1 MRGLGV
7 VGCRRLGLAG
17 SLGVGAGGWAAGR
30 LPAHDPWGWWT
41 ERGHAVTTAGTVLV
55 YAGLTALVV
64 AWWAYGRTGASVRH
78 TLVTLTWWVA
88 PLLLVPPLY
97 SADVYSYVAQGAMVL
112 EGHDVYSQGP
122 SVLDPGGFAGD
133 AAASVGGHWSD
144 TPAPYGPFFLL
155 LARGAAALTGGT
167 LVPAVLVLRLAAVAA
182 LLLIVWAVRRLARE
196 YGADESGALRL
207 AALNP
212 LLLIHVVGGAH
223 NDGLMAGL
231 ALAGAVCA
239 LRGRWVL
246 GAVLIGLA
254 MMVKSPAGL
263 ALLFV
268 GVMVGRSSAGSPARR
283 IARGAFGP
291 GLVAA
296 ATVLLV
302 SVVSGTGFGWLHTQ
316 GVAAAIHTW
325 LSLSSDLGA
334 GLGALAHLATG
345 ADGDTVKSAVQLLGL
360 AAAGALIARLGWR
373 SATGRL
379 DPVLALGLALTALV
393 VLSPM
398 VQPWYVLWGVP
409 FVAVRACRGP
419 AGQGLAALS
428 AALVYETHPSGST
441 PGIGFAVAGAVAVA
455 GVLLLR
461 REAAADR
468 LGSEGGGGIGVP
480 GPRRADGVREGVRAG
495 AASV

>member
-17 SLGVGAGGWAAGR
+17 SLAIGAGGWAAGR
-30 LPAHDPWGWWT
+30 LPVHDPWGWWT
-41 ERGHAVTTAGTVLV
+41 DRGPTVTTAGAALA

-78 TLVTLTWWVA
+78 TLVTLAWWVA
-88 PLLLVPPLY
+88 PLLLTPPLY

-122 SVLDPGGFAGD
+122 SVLDPAGFAGD
-133 AAASVGGHWSD
+133 AAASVGLHWTD

-155 LARGAAALTGGT
+155 LARGAVALTGGT
-167 LVPAVLVLRLAAVAA
+167 LVPAVLALRLVAVGA

-196 YGADESGALRL
+196 YGADESGALWL

-212 LLLIHVVGGAH
+212 LLLIHVVGGVH

-268 GVMVGRSSAGSPARR
+268 GVVVGRGSAGTPARR
-283 IARGAFGP
+283 IVTGVFGP

-296 ATVLLV
+296 TTVLAV
-302 SVVSGTGFGWLHTQ
+302 SVLSGTGFGWLHTQ
-316 GVAAAIHTW
+316 SVAAGIHTS

-334 GLGALAHLATG
+334 VLGTLAHTVAG
-345 ADGDTVKSAVQLLGL
+345 ADPEAVKSAVRLLGL
-360 AAAGALIARLGWR
+360 AAAAALVARFGWR

-379 DPVLALGLALTALV
+379 DPLLGLGLALTALV
-393 VLSPM
+393 LLSPM
-398 VQPWYVLWGVP
+398 VQPWYALWGVP
-409 FVAVRACRGP
+409 FVAARACRGP
-419 AGQGLAALS
+419 AGRGLAVLC

-441 PGIGFAVAGAVAVA
+441 PGIGFAVMGVVAVT
-455 GVLLLR
+455 GWLLLR

-468 LGSEGGGGIGVP
+468 ATSGGAGVP
-480 GPRRADGVREGVRAG
+480 GPRRAGTVRDGVATG
-495 AASV
+495 AAPV

>member
-17 SLGVGAGGWAAGR
+17 SLAVGAGGWVAGS

-41 ERGHAVTTAGTVLV
+41 DRGPAVTTAGAALA
-55 YAGLTALVV
+55 YAGLTVLVV
-64 AWWAYGRTGASVRH
+64 AWWAYGRTRAGVRD
-78 TLVTLTWWVA
+78 TLVTLAWWVA

-122 SVLDPGGFAGD
+122 SVLDPAGPAGD
-133 AAASVGGHWSD
+133 AAASVGRNWTD

-155 LARGAAALTGGT
+155 VARGAVALTGGT
-167 LVPAVLVLRLAAVAA
+167 LVPAVLALRLVAVAA

-196 YGADESGALRL
+196 YGADEGGALWL

-212 LLLIHVVGGAH
+212 LLLVHVVGGAH

-239 LRGRWVL
+239 LRGRWVF

-254 MMVKSPAGL
+254 MMVKSPAVL

-268 GVMVGRSSAGSPARR
+268 GVVVGRGSAGSPARR
-283 IARGAFGP
+283 IVTGLFGP

-296 ATVLLV
+296 ATVLAV
-302 SVVSGTGFGWLHTQ
+302 AAVSGTGFGWLHTQ
-316 GVAAAIHTW
+316 GVAAGIHTW

-334 GLGALAHLATG
+334 GLAALARLTAV
-345 ADGDTVKSAVQLLGL
+345 ADQDAVRSAVRFLGL
-360 AAAGALIARLGWR
+360 AAAAVLVVRLGR
-373 SATGRL
+373 RAAVGRL

-409 FVAVRACRGP
+409 FVAVRACRGV
-419 AGQGLAALS
+419 AGRRLAVLS

-441 PGIGFAVAGAVAVA
+441 PGAGFAVMVAVA
-455 GVLLLR
+455 LVGLLLLR

-468 LGSEGGGGIGVP
+468 AGGAGDGGFGVP
-480 GPRRADGVREGVRAG
+480 GPRRADQVRDGLPTGPAPV
-495 AASV
+495 

>member
-17 SLGVGAGGWAAGR
+17 SLGVGAGGWVAGK

-41 ERGHAVTTAGTVLV
+41 GRGPAVTTAGAALAYT
-55 YAGLTALVV
+55 GLTVLVV
-64 AWWAYGRTGASVRH
+64 AWWAYGRNGACARH
-78 TLVTLTWWVA
+78 TLVTLAWWVA
-88 PLLLVPPLY
+88 PLLLAPPLY

-122 SVLDPGGFAGD
+122 SVLDPAGFAGD
-133 AAASVGGHWSD
+133 AAASVGRNWTD

-155 LARGAAALTGGT
+155 LARGAVALTGGT
-167 LVPAVLVLRLAAVAA
+167 LVPAVVLLRLVAVAA
-182 LLLIVWAVRRLARE
+182 LALIVWAVRRLARE
-196 YGADESGALRL
+196 YGADESGALWL

-231 ALAGAVCA
+231 ALTGAVCA

-246 GAVLIGLA
+246 GAVAIGLA
-254 MMVKSPAGL
+254 TMVKSPAGL

-268 GVMVGRSSAGSPARR
+268 GVMVGRASAGSPARR
-283 IARGAFGP
+283 ISTGLFGP

-296 ATVLLV
+296 ATVLAV
-302 SVVSGTGFGWLHTQ
+302 SAVSGTGFGWLHTQ
-316 GVAAAIHTW
+316 SVAAGIHTS
-325 LSLSSDLGA
+325 LSVSSDLGA
-334 GLGALAHLATG
+334 GLGALAHLTAG
-345 ADGDTVKSAVQLLGL
+345 ADHDAVKAAVRFLGL
-360 AAAGALIARLGWR
+360 AAAAVLVARLGWR
-373 SATGRL
+373 SAVGRT

-398 VQPWYVLWGVP
+398 VQPWYLLWGVP

-419 AGQGLAALS
+419 AGRRLAVLS

-441 PGIGFAVAGAVAVA
+441 PATGFAVMGAVAVV
-455 GVLLLR
+455 GLLLLR
-461 REAAADR
+461 REAAAER
-468 LGSEGGGGIGVP
+468 TGSEGGGIGVP
-480 GPRRADGVREGVRAG
+480 GPRRADTVRDGVPTG
-495 AASV
+495 AAPL